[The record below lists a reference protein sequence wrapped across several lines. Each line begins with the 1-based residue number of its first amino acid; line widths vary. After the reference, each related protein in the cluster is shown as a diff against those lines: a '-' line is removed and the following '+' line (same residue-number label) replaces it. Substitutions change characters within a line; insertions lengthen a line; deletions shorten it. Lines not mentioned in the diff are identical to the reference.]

1 MLNFSGF
8 LNVKR
13 YTALICSAFAGGIF
27 FVSGGGNL
35 ISFLPSLLVF
45 SVLFI
50 VIFILL
56 AKAEESGLSPYKI
69 ILVVLIAA
77 VSFSAGA
84 LRYEQYEKSH
94 LDTLAPFEGT
104 HSYIYGTVRTEPKP
118 SQSGYSRGTTLDV
131 YKIEN
136 SSGVFDVSGRI
147 TLYFSDAEG
156 DVRVGDSVYGIASLN
171 LVPTYDDFDYRRYM
185 KQKEIFYSAY
195 SGYIHFDR
203 GHTEPFSVKGFV
215 TDIGRRINSSIVSA
229 VDKNFEG
236 DEELGAILKGI
247 LVGDKTDFSDELR
260 EDFSKAGI
268 SHIIAVSGMHVSI
281 LFSALL
287 LIFGLARVKKRIVCL
302 ITIPLLVIFA
312 AAASFTPSVC
322 RAVIM
327 LILFLLSYI
336 TRRNPDSITS
346 VFFAGGVM
354 LAINPNYLFSVSFL
368 LSFSSVL
375 AILCLATPLAEK
387 FSLMTKIPYAGR
399 YLQASVSVS
408 LSSFLGVCIPVAYF
422 FNIASLSSILVNLW
436 VVPLVYIVFCGGYLM
451 WGVGLICPPA
461 AHLIKYLIKIPL
473 IIIKS
478 TSAYFSE
485 VPFLAFDVPT
495 PPAWFMCIYFGFLLA
510 LYIILTSRAAK
521 NS

>member
-1 MLNFSGF
+1 MLNLSGF

-13 YTALICSAFAGGIF
+13 YTALICSAFAGGIL
-27 FVSGGGNL
+27 FVSEGRTL

-45 SVLFI
+45 SAT
-50 VIFILL
+50 FILIL
-56 AKAEESGLSPYKI
+56 ILIAKAEKSGLSPYKI
-69 ILVVLIAA
+69 ILVVLVAA

-94 LDTLAPFEGT
+94 LDTLAPFADS
-104 HSYIYGTVRTEPKP
+104 HAYIYGTVRTEPKP
-118 SQSGYSRGTTLDV
+118 SQSGYSRGTVLDV

-136 SSGVFDVSGRI
+136 ADGSFDVSGKI
-147 TLYFSDAEG
+147 MFYFSESEDE
-156 DVRVGDSVYGIASLN
+156 VRVGDSVYGIASLG
-171 LVPTYDDFDYRRYM
+171 LVPTYDDFDYRKYM

-195 SGYIHFDR
+195 SGYIHLDR
-203 GHTEPFSVKGFV
+203 EHTEPFSLTEFV

-229 VDKNFEG
+229 VDKNFYG

-302 ITIPLLVIFA
+302 ITIPLLIIFA

-327 LILFLLSYI
+327 LILFLMSYI
-336 TRRNPDSITS
+336 LRRNPDSITS
-346 VFFAGGVM
+346 MFFAGGVM
-354 LAINPNYLFSVSFL
+354 LILNPNYLFSVSFL

-375 AILCLATPLAEK
+375 AILCLAAPLTEL
-387 FSLMTKIPYAGR
+387 FSKMTKIPYAGR

-436 VVPLVYIVFCGGYLM
+436 IVPLVYVVFCGGYLM
-451 WGVGLICPPA
+451 WGVGLICAPA
-461 AHLIKYLIKIPL
+461 AHIIKYLIKIPL

-495 PPAWFMCIYFGFLLA
+495 PTAWFMCIYFAFLLA
-510 LYIILTSRAAK
+510 LYIILTGRDAK